1 MNTKRLFRQVHY
13 WVSLFVMGPLAVMII
28 AGLFLMVKKEVSWI
42 QPSTQR
48 GEVAMQAPALSMDAL
63 LEICR
68 QYPEAQIDDWSDV
81 SKVDFR
87 PDRGIAK
94 FIAESGW
101 EIQLDTATGDALS
114 VAYRRSDL
122 IESLHDGSFFADW
135 TKLGL
140 FLPVGIGLLIMHLS
154 GIYMFLLPR
163 LARNKKRERL
173 QRNKATQTLNASDS

>member
-1 MNTKRLFRQVHY
+1 MNFKRLFRQVHY
-13 WVSLFVMGPLAVMII
+13 WAALCVMAPLAVMII
-28 AGLFLMVKKEVSWI
+28 AGLFLMVKKEVAWI

-48 GEVAMQAPALSMDAL
+48 GEVAMQAPALSMDMML
-63 LEICR
+63 DICR
-68 QYPEAQIDDWSDV
+68 QYPQARIDNWADI

-87 PDRGIAK
+87 PDRGVAK

-101 EIQLDTATGDALS
+101 EIQIDTATGEALS

-140 FLPVGIGLLIMHLS
+140 FLPAGIGLLIMHLT
-154 GIYMFLLPR
+154 GIYLFLLPR
-163 LARNKKRERL
+163 LARKKKRNRL
-173 QRNKATQTLNASDS
+173 LRNKNEQALKAPNS